1 MEKVIEVSKLVK
13 HYGAVEAV
21 KGIDFYVEE
30 GSLFAFLG
38 PNGAG
43 KSTTITMITTLL
55 EPTSGA
61 ILVNGLEV
69 GKQDDE
75 IREQIGIVFQ
85 DHFLDAFLTVKENL
99 LTRAAFYR
107 GTKEEHLA
115 RVQEAMEVVQIT
127 ELANRPYGKLSGGQ
141 RRRADIARALLNRP
155 KILFL
160 DEPTTGLDPQ
170 TRKNVWDTIRRLQKE
185 LSMTVFLTTHYME
198 EAAVADYVVVI
209 DNGNVVAKGSPF
221 ELKERYA
228 VDRLELYPIQQ
239 QTLFQVLDEAKTTY
253 EVKNGCVTVE
263 LEHPMDSLK
272 ILDQVRSLITNFQVL
287 HGTMDDAFI
296 RITGKEIRE

>member
-1 MEKVIEVSKLVK
+1 MEKVIEVSQIVK
-13 HYGAVEAV
+13 HYGSVEAV
-21 KGIDFYVEE
+21 KGIDFYVEK

-55 EPTSGA
+55 EPTSGS
-61 ILVNGLEV
+61 ILVNGYEV

-99 LTRAAFYR
+99 ITRASFYR
-107 GTKEEHLA
+107 GTKEEQLK
-115 RVQEAMEVVQIT
+115 RVQDAMEVVQIQD
-127 ELANRPYGKLSGGQ
+127 LANRPYGKLSGGQ

-170 TRKNVWDTIRRLQKE
+170 TRKNVWDTIRRLQQD

-209 DNGNVVAKGSPF
+209 DNGIIVAKGTPL
-221 ELKERYA
+221 ELKETYA
-228 VDRLELYPIQQ
+228 VDRLELYTDHQPS
-239 QTLFQVLDEAKTTY
+239 LMKLLDQAKISY
-253 EVKNGCVTVE
+253 RVSNGCITVE
-263 LEHPMDSLK
+263 LEHPMDSLA
-272 ILDQVRSLITNFQVL
+272 ILDIVKSQINNFQVL

>member
-1 MEKVIEVSKLVK
+1 MERVIEVSKLVK
-13 HYGAVEAV
+13 HYGTVEAV

-55 EPTSGA
+55 EPTIGS
-61 ILVNGLEV
+61 IIVNGLEV

-85 DHFLDAFLTVKENL
+85 EHFLDAFLTVKENL

-107 GTKEEHLA
+107 GTKEEHLK
-115 RVQEAMEVVQIT
+115 RVEEAMDVVQIT

-209 DNGNVVAKGSPF
+209 DNGNIVAKGSPF

-239 QTLFQVLDEAKTTY
+239 QPVLEVLDEGHQSY

-263 LEHPMDSLK
+263 LDHPMDSLK
-272 ILDQVRSLITNFQVL
+272 ILDQVKHLITNFQVL